1 MAGVNLKY
9 IHDLKVK
16 GYVLCNGLK
25 PGRQHQKTLRKR
37 LQGGMG
43 ELVYIGVLQQ
53 KADSQN
59 KRLLLIKEN

>member
-43 ELVYIGVLQQ
+43 ELVYIVLQQ

-59 KRLLLIKEN
+59 KRLLLMTEN